1 VDADTV
7 RLDVDLGFN
16 LWRYDQSYRLLR
28 VNAPELNTA
37 EGVAARDALAGHLA
51 ERQAVAGADAA

>member
-1 VDADTV
+1 M